1 MKRLI
6 YFFSVIILLSCEKKE
21 RKKDNVL
28 NTDKTDSI
36 NYEIKQK
43 QEYRNNASFWDTTI
57 NTQDIK
63 NQIDGVTTGFLSKK
77 DVQLF
82 PRRKEDKYYGFY
94 TLLKN
99 DNKGIPSIRVGK
111 MIIYDSINPYKYE
124 KNTDEFVEITLRK
137 EGVSLLKGKLQIGM
151 SIEEVQ
157 KTFGEYNKEFNDRN
171 IVVYK
176 KENNV
181 AVLNFENN
189 ILIKIKIGVY
199 KKNID
204 LKEVI
209 N

>member
-1 MKRLI
+1 I

-176 KENNV
+176 KENKV

-189 ILIKIKIGVY
+189 ILIKIKI
-199 KKNID
+199 
-204 LKEVI
+204 
-209 N
+209 

>member
-176 KENNV
+176 KENKV

-199 KKNID
+199 KKI
-204 LKEVI
+204 
-209 N
+209 

>member
-43 QEYRNNASFWDTTI
+43 QEYRNNASFWDTAI

-124 KNTDEFVEITLRK
+124 KNTDEFVEITLIK

-176 KENNV
+176 KENKV

>member
-28 NTDKTDSI
+28 NTDKTDRI

-176 KENNV
+176 KENKV

>member
-99 DNKGIPSIRVGK
+99 DNKGIPSMRVGK

-176 KENNV
+176 KENKV

>member
-176 KENNV
+176 KEN
-181 AVLNFENN
+181 
-189 ILIKIKIGVY
+189 
-199 KKNID
+199 
-204 LKEVI
+204 
-209 N
+209 

>member
-57 NTQDIK
+57 NTQDVK

-176 KENNV
+176 KENKV

>member
-176 KENNV
+176 KENKV

>member
-82 PRRKEDKYYGFY
+82 PA
-94 TLLKN
+94 N
-99 DNKGIPSIRVGK
+99 
-111 MIIYDSINPYKYE
+111 
-124 KNTDEFVEITLRK
+124 
-137 EGVSLLKGKLQIGM
+137 
-151 SIEEVQ
+151 
-157 KTFGEYNKEFNDRN
+157 
-171 IVVYK
+171 
-176 KENNV
+176 
-181 AVLNFENN
+181 
-189 ILIKIKIGVY
+189 
-199 KKNID
+199 
-204 LKEVI
+204 
-209 N
+209 

>member
-1 MKRLI
+1 
-6 YFFSVIILLSCEKKE
+6 
-21 RKKDNVL
+21 
-28 NTDKTDSI
+28 
-36 NYEIKQK
+36 
-43 QEYRNNASFWDTTI
+43 
-57 NTQDIK
+57 
-63 NQIDGVTTGFLSKK
+63 
-77 DVQLF
+77 
-82 PRRKEDKYYGFY
+82 
-94 TLLKN
+94 
-99 DNKGIPSIRVGK
+99 
-111 MIIYDSINPYKYE
+111 
-124 KNTDEFVEITLRK
+124 
-137 EGVSLLKGKLQIGM
+137 M

-176 KENNV
+176 KENKV